1 MALSG
6 NAHASLASGGQSIT
20 LTRAGR
26 PSLRYGGLTATDARG
41 HALHSWL
48 ATAGRSSCCCASIRA
63 GARYP
68 LRIDPFIQQGEKLT
82 GGGEEGAGASASAW
96 RSPPTATP
104 R

>member
-20 LTRAGR
+20 LSRAGG
-26 PSLRYGGLTATDARG
+26 PSLRYSGLSATDARG
-41 HALHSWL
+41 RVLHSWL
-48 ATAGRSSCCCASIRA
+48 SLQAGRLLLRVDAR

-82 GGGEEGAGASASAW
+82 ERRRDRRQATSA
-96 RSPPTATP
+96 
-104 R
+104 